1 MTIPHR
7 GTTSESTYFVTANVE
22 PRRNLFQVEK
32 VARLFIEVLRSYREQ
47 KKYLLHEFVLMPDHL
62 HLILTPTGITLE
74 RAMQLVKGGFSFQ
87 LNKNLK
93 AKRDIWQPSFADRR
107 VRDSLEY
114 AKFKDYIWQN
124 PVKRGLVRTAEEYPY
139 SSAHPSFRDRL
150 DPVPQRLKPIS
161 LSALRPAP
169 PREASEFSL
178 ASKRKSR
185 GVLGAKV
192 RPAGRS
198 NHRYRQECLCHKATR
213 AWRKKLR
220 YMSKFVA
227 IF

>member
-1 MTIPHR
+1 
-7 GTTSESTYFVTANVE
+7 VE

-32 VARLFIEVLRSYREQ
+32 IARLFIENMFGYREQ
-47 KKYLLHEFVLMPDHL
+47 KKYLLHEFVVMPDHF
-62 HLILTPTGITLE
+62 HLILSPTGITLE

-93 AKRDIWQPSFADRR
+93 TKRDIWQPSFADRR

-139 SSAHPSFRDRL
+139 SSAHPSFRGSL

-161 LSALRPAP
+161 LFALPQA
-169 PREASEFSL
+169 
-178 ASKRKSR
+178 
-185 GVLGAKV
+185 
-192 RPAGRS
+192 
-198 NHRYRQECLCHKATR
+198 
-213 AWRKKLR
+213 
-220 YMSKFVA
+220 
-227 IF
+227 